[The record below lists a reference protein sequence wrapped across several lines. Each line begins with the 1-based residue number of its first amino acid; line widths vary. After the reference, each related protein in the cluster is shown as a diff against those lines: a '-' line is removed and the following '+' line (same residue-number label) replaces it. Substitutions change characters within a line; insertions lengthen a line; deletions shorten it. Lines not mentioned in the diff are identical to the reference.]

1 MVKESAMDLYKKQTF
16 TIGQFAALHGINKK
30 TLMWYDEIGL
40 LKPAFIREN
49 GYRCYTFK
57 QSAELETILM
67 LRDLH
72 VPLKEIAVFMEKRS
86 APALADLFAEKLV
99 EVDEVIAYL
108 QALRRTMIRH
118 RENMQRLA
126 TLDFDAITLVENH
139 SPLPLFLVPTTT
151 ETSLDEA
158 IMHMLMAIQKQN
170 LKRPYDAV
178 YGAMLPVTAIY
189 DGRFDDYASFT
200 IAFPKEIA
208 QLGEHTPPAGT
219 YLRAYHQGDWSELPA
234 RYREILAFA
243 ARENLELYGYA
254 YETGLNDAVATSMA
268 DSITEILIPVRHK

>member
-1 MVKESAMDLYKKQTF
+1 MDLYKKQTF

-118 RENMQRLA
+118 CENMQRLA

-158 IMHMLMAIQKQN
+158 IMQMLMALQKQN

-189 DGRFDDYASFT
+189 DGRFDDYTSFT

-254 YETGLNDAVATSMA
+254 YETGLNDAVAKSMA
-268 DSITEILIPVRHK
+268 DSITEILIPVRRK

>member
-1 MVKESAMDLYKKQTF
+1 MVKEGTMDLYKKQTF

-72 VPLKEIAVFMEKRS
+72 VPLKEIAAFMEKRS
-86 APALADLFAEKLV
+86 ALALAELIAEKLV
-99 EVDEVIAYL
+99 EVDEVIIYL
-108 QALRRTMIRH
+108 QALRRTMVRH
-118 RENMQRLA
+118 REAMQRLE
-126 TLDFDAITLVENH
+126 TIDLDAITLIEIN
-139 SPLPLFLVPTTT
+139 SPVPLFLVPTTA

-158 IMHMLMAIQKQN
+158 IVHMLTAIQKRG

-178 YGAMLPVTAIY
+178 YGAMLSVEAIY
-189 DGRFDDYASFT
+189 DGRFDDYTSFT
-200 IAFPKEIA
+200 IALPSDVI
-208 QLGEHTPPAGT
+208 QSGEHTPPVGT

-254 YETGLNDAVATSMA
+254 YETGLNDAVAKSMA
-268 DSITEILIPVRHK
+268 DSITEILIPVRRK

>member
-1 MVKESAMDLYKKQTF
+1 MDLYKNQTF

-72 VPLKEIAVFMEKRS
+72 VPLKEIAAFMDKRS
-86 APALADLFAEKLV
+86 APAFANLLVEKLV
-99 EVDEVIAYL
+99 EVDEAIAYL
-108 QALRRTMIRH
+108 RALRGTMTRH
-118 RENMQRLA
+118 REAMLRLA
-126 TLDFDAITLVENH
+126 TLDFEAITLVENV
-139 SPLPLFLVPTTT
+139 STSPLFLVPTTA

-158 IMHMLMAIQKQN
+158 IMHMLTAIQNQN

-178 YGAMLPVTAIY
+178 YGAMLPVEAIY
-189 DGRFDDYASFT
+189 DGRFDDYTSFT
-200 IAFPKEIA
+200 IALPSDVV
-208 QLGEHTPPAGT
+208 QSGEHTPPAGM
-219 YLRAYHQGDWSELPA
+219 YLRAYHQGEWSELPA
-234 RYREILAFA
+234 RYQELLAFA

-254 YETGLNDAVATSMA
+254 YETGLNDAVAKSMA
-268 DSITEILIPVRHK
+268 DSITEILIPVRRK